1 VISAAELPNADGI
14 MLGTPTRF
22 GSVSAQF
29 KSFLDSTGGLWT
41 SVRATHTPLPSP
53 PHTQSLGSSN
63 YTYRVRK
70 RAKSLLLCKPLLAL
84 AIINEEH

>member
-1 VISAAELPNADGI
+1 MYVCLGSQIPVISAAELPNADGI

-53 PHTQSLGSSN
+53 FS
-63 YTYRVRK
+63 YTR
-70 RAKSLLLCKPLLAL
+70 S
-84 AIINEEH
+84 

>member
-1 VISAAELPNADGI
+1 MISAAELPNADGI

-41 SVRATHTPLPSP
+41 SVRTHHCL
-53 PHTQSLGSSN
+53 
-63 YTYRVRK
+63 
-70 RAKSLLLCKPLLAL
+70 PLL
-84 AIINEEH
+84 IHKVFDHGITPTV